1 LSIAVVVK
9 PSTAQGE
16 ISMNKW
22 KHIETL
28 QGELQAI
35 KNEIA
40 FLEPQV
46 MEIKKE
52 FLKTLNE
59 KHFELLSQVQ
69 VDISTLK
76 SVEQSIQ
83 NAINWAMRYGVKG
96 E

>member
-1 LSIAVVVK
+1 
-9 PSTAQGE
+9 
-16 ISMNKW
+16 MRKW

-40 FLEPQV
+40 FLELQV
-46 MEIKKE
+46 LEIKKE

-59 KHFELLSQVQ
+59 KHFELLSQIQ
-69 VDISTLK
+69 IDISTLK
-76 SVEQSIQ
+76 LVEQSLQ
-83 NAINWAMRYGVKG
+83 TAINWAMQYGTKG